1 MGFACDRGRILGR
14 DVGSRRGHAA
24 TGSWP
29 PFRSM
34 SDLPLK
40 FVEDVGAVLI
50 ASVTTRR

>member
-1 MGFACDRGRILGR
+1 
-14 DVGSRRGHAA
+14 
-24 TGSWP
+24 
-29 PFRSM
+29 M